1 MVGHEMRSSL
11 TWVYTIDKTSLLEN
25 FKYGWK
31 HEMVANMATLFVR
44 GILWKSHFLGNLKLL
59 EKKLD
64 VQRIPTWGSF
74 FLFSIFFFILSAIPT
89 IALNNLALGWNSW
102 PTNTLLHHS
111 PSCKPAPKCCTQSY
125 DIQLGHSIDKG
136 VLSTNRKVGMW
147 DNHKPLT
154 CAKHINFAWK
164 NLRTSNTPFGWRMW
178 LHGLFPRK

>member
-1 MVGHEMRSSL
+1 MDENMKWL
-11 TWVYTIDKTSLLEN
+11 PTWQHFLLGE
-25 FKYGWK
+25 FFGSHISW
-31 HEMVANMATLFVR
+31 ATLNSWR
-44 GILWKSHFLGNLKLL
+44 RNLTPKEFQHEVL
-59 EKKLD
+59 
-64 VQRIPTWGSF
+64 ISF
-74 FLFSIFFFILSAIPT
+74 FSNFFFILSAIPT

-154 CAKHINFAWK
+154 CGKHINFAWK